1 VTLHADR
8 PDQSSKPDENPAQ
21 RLKVFMKLP
30 NADKAII
37 SPEKLRDYI
46 LSPIHP
52 IGRFKATFFKKLGYS
67 AENWRILEQDL
78 RNQILPEDVMEVKE
92 TQYGQ
97 KFIIRG
103 LLTGPA
109 KKTVQIITVW
119 AIIKGE
125 DIPKFITAYP
135 GGKDEI

>member
-1 VTLHADR
+1 
-8 PDQSSKPDENPAQ
+8 
-21 RLKVFMKLP
+21 M
-30 NADKAII
+30 
-37 SPEKLRDYI
+37 
-46 LSPIHP
+46 
-52 IGRFKATFFKKLGYS
+52 
-67 AENWRILEQDL
+67 EQDL

-119 AIIKGE
+119 AIIKYNKRRRYSKVYYGLSWR
-125 DIPKFITAYP
+125 KR
-135 GGKDEI
+135 